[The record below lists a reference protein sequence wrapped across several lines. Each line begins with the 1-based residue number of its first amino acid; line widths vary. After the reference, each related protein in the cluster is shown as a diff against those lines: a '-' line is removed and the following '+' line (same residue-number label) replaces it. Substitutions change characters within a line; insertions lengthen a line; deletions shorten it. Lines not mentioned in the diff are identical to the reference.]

1 MTFYTQFSG
10 YLNQLYCAESH
21 LVERLSEIC
30 THPDFEDSRSL
41 IDNFYQNAE
50 GRCSVLESIY
60 ALTDLD
66 YSFMC
71 CKDLIGFM
79 ENAFD
84 NILNTRDNIIE
95 RNLAL
100 LYYLNITNA
109 VAVSSLKSI
118 ELLMTGL
125 NDDRIINLLNI
136 YQSENKTDLHLSL
149 LCEQIRS
156 HQGLVSVKTT

>member
-1 MTFYTQFSG
+1 MTFHTQFLG

-30 THPDFEDSRSL
+30 THPDFVDSRSL
-41 IDNFYQNAE
+41 IDNFYENAK

-60 ALTDLD
+60 ALMERD

-71 CKDLIGFM
+71 CKDLIGFI

-84 NILNTRDNIIE
+84 NILNTRDNIVESNI
-95 RNLAL
+95 AL

-109 VAVSSLKSI
+109 VAGSSFKSI
-118 ELLMTGL
+118 ELLVTGL
-125 NDDRIINLLNI
+125 DDDRIINLLNI

-149 LCEQIRS
+149 LCEQIRL
-156 HQGLVSVKTT
+156 HQGLVSLKIT